1 VLTTKA
7 GSGIVITS
15 KTQRREE

>member
-1 VLTTKA
+1 LTKKA
-7 GSGIVITS
+7 GLGILITS